1 MFFCKLNQ
9 TLFQKP
15 AVATM
20 IEQAQKAEYTTVSI
34 QESLADVKIVD
45 KIMTADKSD
54 SDSAQ
59 GAGGDS
65 KGTNTSGLDSNEKSE
80 TMTDTETSGV
90 QESSGD
96 SKTETT

>member
-1 MFFCKLNQ
+1 M
-9 TLFQKP
+9 
-15 AVATM
+15 ATM
-20 IEQAQKAEYTTVSI
+20 IDQAQKAEITTVSI
-34 QESLADVKIVD
+34 QESIADVKTVD

-54 SDSAQ
+54 SDLVQES

-65 KGTNTSGLDSNEKSE
+65 KDTSTSGQESNEKSE

-96 SKTETT
+96 SKTETTWYS